1 MCGEWREPGR
11 ETTFEVRVRIHDVY
25 HEGEANE
32 RLNVVESL
40 EDTYGEGE
48 VEVLEYTEVSA
59 TDPTT
64 GIKHFAGAEG

>member
-32 RLNVVESL
+32 RLNVVE
-40 EDTYGEGE
+40 
-48 VEVLEYTEVSA
+48 YTEVSA